1 MRISIRA
8 ALSFCVALMT
18 AASATAQTAV
28 TYPTQPVKLLVPFAA
43 GGGADVLAR
52 MFAQRFTATLGQPFV
67 VENKPGAG
75 TLLAVSLLAQAPAD
89 GYTVVTATAD
99 MLAVASALYRNPIA
113 VPEKELAP
121 IGQVVQTP
129 LVVVVRPDSPYKTLG
144 ELLDAARK
152 SPGKLT
158 YGSAGIGTIHHLAME
173 MLMRESKTDLR
184 HVAYKGSS
192 AALADLLGGHV
203 DVMFL
208 DSPLALGQLKTGK
221 VKPLAVS
228 SGKRLSMS
236 ADIPTVAEQGFAGF
250 EALSWM
256 GFAARRGTPKEA
268 MARLHGA
275 IRDALATAE
284 IQERLRTMGVEAVG
298 SASPEAF
305 DAYAASERQRWGA
318 LIKSANIELVN

>member
-8 ALSFCVALMT
+8 ALSFCVALAV
-18 AASATAQTAV
+18 AAPAAAQTAV

-52 MFAQRFTATLGQPFV
+52 MFAQRFATTLGQPFV

-75 TLLAVSLLAQAPAD
+75 TLLAVSLAAQAPAD
-89 GYTVVTATAD
+89 GYTLVTATAD

-129 LVVVVRPDSPYKTLG
+129 LVVVVRPESPYKSLG

-221 VKPLAVS
+221 LRPLAVS

-256 GFAARRGTPKEA
+256 GFAAPRGTPKEV
-268 MARLHGA
+268 MTRLHGA

-284 IQERLRTMGVEAVG
+284 VQERLRTMGVEAAG

-305 DAYAASERQRWGA
+305 DAYAARERQRWGT
-318 LIKSANIELVN
+318 LIKSSNIELVN

>member
-1 MRISIRA
+1 MRNSIRA
-8 ALSFCVALMT
+8 AFLFCAAMIVA
-18 AASATAQTAV
+18 APAVAQTAAN
-28 TYPTQPVKLLVPFAA
+28 YPSQPVKLLVPFPP

-52 MFAQRFTATLGQPFV
+52 MFGQRFAATLGQPFV

-75 TLLAVSLLAQAPAD
+75 TLLAVSLAAQAPAD
-89 GYTVVTATAD
+89 GYTLITATAD

-113 VPEKELAP
+113 VPEKELTP

-129 LVVVVRPDSPYKTLG
+129 LVLVVRPDSPYKSLG

-152 SPGKLT
+152 TPGKLT

-173 MLMRESKTDLR
+173 LLMRDSKTELR
-184 HVAYKGSS
+184 HIAYKGSS
-192 AALADLLGGHV
+192 AALGDLLGGHV

-208 DSPLALGQLKTGK
+208 DSPLALGQLKASK
-221 VKPLAVS
+221 VRPLAVS
-228 SGKRLSMS
+228 SAKRLSMV
-236 ADIPTVAEQGFAGF
+236 ADIPTVAEQGFTGY

-256 GFAARRGTPKEA
+256 GFAAPRGTPKEV
-268 MARLHGA
+268 LTKVHGA

-284 IQERLRTMGVEAVG
+284 VQERLRTMGVEAVG

-305 DAYAASERQRWGA
+305 DAYATRERQRWGA
-318 LIKSANIELVN
+318 LIKSANIELMN